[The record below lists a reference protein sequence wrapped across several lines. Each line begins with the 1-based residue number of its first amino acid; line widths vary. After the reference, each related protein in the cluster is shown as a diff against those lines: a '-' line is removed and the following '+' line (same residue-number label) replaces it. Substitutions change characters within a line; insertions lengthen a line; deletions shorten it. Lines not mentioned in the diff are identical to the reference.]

1 VIYSSIASSL
11 QSRQALKPFA
21 PWIAAA
27 TWTMNP
33 GSKVRVPSNEVKD
46 VWRSVFMA
54 LGFTAMFLGVECFVI
69 ERVEFS
75 PSFSSLVSGRDSS
88 RITSSSPNN
97 YSVFQN
103 SAYQGMSANAANVP
117 GRIFRPRE
125 WMPWSLLAVGALI
138 VMYTG
143 AHGAKPA

>member
-1 VIYSSIASSL
+1 
-11 QSRQALKPFA
+11 
-21 PWIAAA
+21 
-27 TWTMNP
+27 
-33 GSKVRVPSNEVKD
+33 
-46 VWRSVFMA
+46 MA
-54 LGFTAMFLGVECFVI
+54 LGFTAMILGAECFVI

-75 PSFSSLVSGRDSS
+75 PSFSSMVSGRDSH
-88 RITSSSPNN
+88 RMVSSSPTN

-103 SAYQGMSANAANVP
+103 SAYQGMSANASNLP
-117 GRIFRPRE
+117 GRMFRPRE